1 VSSERGQILPL
12 FVLLLVP
19 LLGISAMAIDIG
31 YLRYL
36 QNIEQTAA
44 DSAAVAGAT
53 ELNYPAAADWSGA
66 AKADATSNGFTGDG
80 GATVSVTPINP
91 PTTGTYAGNA
101 SAVQVTISKKQPF
114 FFAQF
119 LGMTSQW
126 VTVVSVAVVTTVNR
140 NCIVGLST
148 TATNAI
154 TFGGGNIST
163 PNCGIFSNSSISM
176 QGANVTANSIEYVS
190 GTPSIGGANFPE
202 AQPTQAVASLGPCAA
217 ISGCAYLQAHPPSPG
232 TCATPSQFNGVSTT
246 IPPGTYCSQ
255 LQLNGGANVVFAPGV
270 YLLEAG
276 LQINGVGNLSG
287 TGVTFYITGGQIQF
301 NGATESLAAPT
312 SGNTAGV
319 LFYQAPGDT
328 TAATLSGSNGT
339 FAGLLYFPT
348 ADLDLYGGLLSSSTL
363 AAASTITINGGN
375 VSVTSTVT
383 SNPGFGH
390 AVLAQ

>member
-1 VSSERGQILPL
+1 MLIPLVGVSAL
-12 FVLLLVP
+12 
-19 LLGISAMAIDIG
+19 AIDVG

-36 QNIEQTAA
+36 QTIEQTAA

-53 ELNYPAAADWSGA
+53 ELNYPAAADWSSA

-80 GATVSVTPINP
+80 GVTTSVTPINP
-91 PTTGTYAGNA
+91 PTSGTYAGNT

-119 LGMTSQW
+119 IGMTSQW
-126 VTVVSVAVVTTVNR
+126 VTVQSVAIVTTVNR
-140 NCIVGLST
+140 GCMAGLST
-148 TATNAI
+148 TATYAV
-154 TFGGGNIST
+154 TFAGGNISA
-163 PNCGIFSNSSISM
+163 PNCGISSNTSISM
-176 QGANVTANSIEYVS
+176 QGSTVTANSITYAS

-202 AQPTQAVASLGPCAA
+202 AQPTQAVPSLGPCAA
-217 ISGCAYLQAHPPSPG
+217 ISGCAYLQSTPPSPG
-232 TCATPSQFNGVSTT
+232 SCTTPSQFNGVSTT

-255 LQLNGGANVVFAPGV
+255 LQLNGGSAITFAPGV
-270 YLLEAG
+270 YVLEAG
-276 LQINGVGNLSG
+276 LQVNGVGTLSG

-301 NGATESLAAPT
+301 NGSTENLAAPT

-348 ADLDLYGGLLSSSTL
+348 ADLALYGGLMSSSTL

-375 VSVTSTVT
+375 ISVTSTVT
-383 SNPGFGH
+383 NEPGFGH